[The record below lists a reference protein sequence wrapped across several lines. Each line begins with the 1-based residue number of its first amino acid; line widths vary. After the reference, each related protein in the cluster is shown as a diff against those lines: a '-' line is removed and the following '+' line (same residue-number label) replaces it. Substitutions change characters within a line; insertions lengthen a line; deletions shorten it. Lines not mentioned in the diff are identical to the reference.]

1 MYSLHH
7 PYQLELVSVQV
18 QVSSLVGDL
27 EEVVVCLSRI
37 HFDCLSPKDPTGL
50 EGAIEVDAPVGRRS
64 NRRLYVMVRPL
75 GNFDVV
81 LG

>member
-1 MYSLHH
+1 MYSLHP
-7 PYQLELVSVQV
+7 PYQFELVSVQV
-18 QVSSLVGDL
+18 EVSLLVVDS
-27 EEVVVCLSRI
+27 EEIVACLSRL
-37 HFDCLSPKDPTGL
+37 HSDYLFPKDPTGL
-50 EGAIEVDAPVGRRS
+50 EGVIEVDALVGRRS